1 MFSYVGIHVWWL
13 RECLTNKKVVNFNNT
28 FLTYTQYIW
37 RQKSY
42 QLFLWSQYDSS
53 TIVYLFVSLPD
64 VSHLCSN
71 EWILESIKDI
81 VWRQKNSRILL
92 RIRFVVQICC
102 TKYQISKMKKNF
114 FHISLVNIYPFHIPK
129 GSLIKI
135 WLIFIDICF
144 AKGHLETSID
154 KEHFRLCS
162 FSFLINYLIRI
173 GRLL

>member
-1 MFSYVGIHVWWL
+1 MFN
-13 RECLTNKKVVNFNNT
+13 EQKVVNFNNA

-81 VWRQKNSRILL
+81 VWRQKNSRIS
-92 RIRFVVQICC
+92 RINFMLYKYVVPNIRLA
-102 TKYQISKMKKNF
+102 KWKKNF

-144 AKGHLETSID
+144 ANGHLETSID